1 MKISRTVRLLGIIIL
16 PSSRSTAWF
25 ADGIQNL
32 NQRWKV
38 CIDVGGEYFEKEMKD
53 FFLKTYIQCNLVIS
67 NSLISNHRLSRSENL
82 VPVLK

>member
-38 CIDVGGEYFEKEMKD
+38 CIDVGGEYFEKEMKE
-53 FFLKTYIQCNLVIS
+53 FFKNIYIYTVQPCYLGLAYFES
-67 NSLISNHRLSRSENL
+67 PLIS
-82 VPVLK
+82 K